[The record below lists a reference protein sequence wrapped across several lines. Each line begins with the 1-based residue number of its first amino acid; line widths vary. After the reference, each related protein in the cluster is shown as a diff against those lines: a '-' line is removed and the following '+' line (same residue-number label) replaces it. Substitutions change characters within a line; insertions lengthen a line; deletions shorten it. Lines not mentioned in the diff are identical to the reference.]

1 LKYVGISFRTWW
13 EWGGNKT
20 CFKEIEVS
28 IVFININQG
37 QKTLNGKWYSLLNS
51 ELESRAKII
60 ETTTKSLP
68 PSSHKQ
74 CSTDDTKVYCQVKF
88 FFQHWMGGRG
98 EEITEIER
106 NIKSLII
113 FARYCLYLYFEWNV
127 ICSCWFNLL
136 LQGRRW
142 LGFLAW
148 WTFCYIIFF
157 LSGFITEYYNW
168 VLHVK
173 RI

>member
-51 ELESRAKII
+51 ELQSRAKII

-88 FFQHWMGGRG
+88 FFQHWIGGKGGRNH
-98 EEITEIER
+98 R
-106 NIKSLII
+106 NRTKYQKSHYFCTGLSLFVLWMKRNLFMLIQLI
-113 FARYCLYLYFEWNV
+113 APGKTLTWISCLM
-127 ICSCWFNLL
+127 NLL
-136 LQGRRW
+136 L
-142 LGFLAW
+142 
-148 WTFCYIIFF
+148 YNIFSQRF
-157 LSGFITEYYNW
+157 YNW
-168 VLHVK
+168 VL
-173 RI
+173 